1 MENKEITLALLK
13 AQKDMMGAKKDAKN
27 PFFKSNYAT
36 LNSVWEACK
45 DALHDNSLVLLQPI
59 DIIDG
64 VHVVKTILMH
74 TSGEQIIS
82 ICPILCTKPNDPQA
96 MGSAITYARRYS
108 LASIIGIVT
117 DDDDDG
123 NKASNK
129 SQQKKQE
136 PAPEDTTERA
146 KKAITALDN
155 AKTST
160 DLEKYIKAAKI
171 LIVSVRDAKIKERLE
186 TAIME
191 AEHALSTL

>member
-1 MENKEITLALLK
+1 MENKQITSALLK
-13 AQKDMMGAKKDAKN
+13 AQKEMMGAVKDAKN

-45 DALHDNSLVLLQPI
+45 DALHNNDLVLLQPI

-64 VHVVKTILMH
+64 VQVLKTILMH
-74 TSGEQIIS
+74 TSGEQITS
-82 ICPILCTKPNDPQA
+82 ICPILCTKQNDPQA

-129 SQQKKQE
+129 EQQKKQE

-160 DLEKYIKAAKI
+160 DLEKYIKAARA
-171 LIVSVRDAKIKERLE
+171 LFNNVRDEKIKERLE